1 MVVWPLVVSLLLAPQ
16 EQDMSAVQIET
27 VKVAPGVAMLAGR
40 GGNIG
45 VCYGEDGVVLIDDE
59 YAPLTDKIKAAVGAL
74 SDKPIRF
81 LLNTHWHFDH
91 TGGNENLGKGGVVI
105 VAHDNVRKR
114 MSVEQFI
121 EAMNLKVPASPRLAL
136 PIVTFNDTVTFHMNG
151 DDMLAFHVPPA
162 HTDGDTVV
170 RFQKANV
177 VHMGDVLFNGS
188 YPFVDLSSGGSVDGM
203 IAAVNQ
209 VLGMI
214 DAETK
219 IIPGHGPMADRT
231 ALRSYRDML
240 VTARSRVEPLLAGG
254 KTLEEVKAAQLTKD
268 LDEVWGKGF
277 VKGDRFVESVYKSLA
292 QGKAKK

>member
-27 VKVAPGVAMLAGR
+27 VKVAPGIAMLAGR

>member
-27 VKVAPGVAMLAGR
+27 VKVAPGIAMLAGR

-240 VTARSRVEPLLAGG
+240 VTARSRIEPLLAGG

-292 QGKAKK
+292 QARAKK